1 MADHLIIEPAD
12 ARFAADFAAC
22 DFSFVV
28 TSETVAP
35 FDGPGLSGTRPVD
48 AYRKTYDTDPADLME
63 AAAER
68 DAALFVSRAEGRLL
82 GYIALSKSWNGY
94 AEIDDIAVD
103 ASARRLGVAA
113 AMVDQAVQW
122 AKDRRLPGLRLET
135 QSNNVAACR
144 FYARYGFE
152 LAGYDR
158 YLYTALTPGTREVA
172 LYWYLRFD
180 AD

>member
-1 MADHLIIEPAD
+1 MIIEPAGD
-12 ARFAADFAAC
+12 RFVLDFEAC
-22 DFSFVV
+22 DFSFEI
-28 TSETVAP
+28 TSEVLPP
-35 FDGPGLSGTRPVD
+35 FDGPGLGGIAELE
-48 AYRKTYDTDPADLME
+48 AYRKTYDTNPAELME
-63 AAAER
+63 TAAED
-68 DAALFVSRAEGRLL
+68 DAALFVVRDADRML
-82 GYIALSKSWNGY
+82 GYIALSISWNGY

-103 ASARRLGVAA
+103 ASARRSGVAVV
-113 AMVDQAVQW
+113 MVDKAVEW
-122 AKDRRLPGLRLET
+122 AREHSLAGLRLET

-158 YLYTALTPGTREVA
+158 YLYTALNPDTREVA

>member
-1 MADHLIIEPAD
+1 MIVEPAD
-12 ARFAADFAAC
+12 GRFVTDFAAC
-22 DFSFVV
+22 DFSFDV
-28 TSETVAP
+28 TAEVLPP
-35 FDGPGLSGTRPVD
+35 FDGPGLGGIRELE
-48 AYRKTYDTDPADLME
+48 AYRKTYDTNPVELME
-63 AAAER
+63 AASDD
-68 DAALFVSRAEGRLL
+68 DAALFVVREADRML
-82 GYIALSKSWNGY
+82 GYIALSISWNGY

-103 ASARRLGVAA
+103 ASARRAGVAV
-113 AMVDQAVQW
+113 AMMDRAVQW
-122 AKDRRLPGLRLET
+122 ARDHSLAGLHLET

-158 YLYTALTPGTREVA
+158 YLYTALTPDTREVA

>member
-1 MADHLIIEPAD
+1 MIIEPAD
-12 ARFAADFAAC
+12 ERFVSDFEAC
-22 DFSFVV
+22 DFSFEV
-28 TSETVAP
+28 TAEAVPP
-35 FDGPGLSGTRPVD
+35 FDGPGLSGTMPVD
-48 AYRKTYDTDPADLME
+48 AYRKTYDADPVELLE
-63 AAAER
+63 AAAES
-68 DAALFVSRAEGRLL
+68 DAALFVARAEGRML
-82 GYIALSKSWNGY
+82 GYIALSIGWNGY

-103 ASARRLGVAA
+103 ASARRSGVAV
-113 AMVDQAVQW
+113 AMMDKAVNW
-122 AKDRRLPGLRLET
+122 AREHSLAGLRLET

-158 YLYTALTPGTREVA
+158 YLYTALNPGTREVA